1 MLRTHDFNR
10 YSNQVLLINIH
21 FNTFVI
27 LFKYLMKRYLILLP
41 AILCLAT
48 VFAQNYK
55 VTLQASQYKS
65 GIAYLTYHMGKNLAI
80 EDSAAVTNKGV
91 AVFTGKKKLQP
102 GIYAMVLPGQSK
114 SVDFLVDKEQI
125 ITIKIDTTDL
135 LNKTIVIGSPANAVL
150 QQYQKMIN
158 TKAKV
163 LDAEKQAYNTSTTKA
178 DSALHELNYFNLNKE
193 LNVYRDN
200 IIKNQPAT
208 MMASLLNAMKEP
220 VVLKNNPQSHN
231 DSLQN
236 YYYYKTHYWDGVTF
250 MDDRIIRTPFFLPK
264 LERFYR
270 EVLGQE
276 PDSIIKAS
284 DYQLLLARSS
294 PEMYKFLMNWLTD
307 EFMNPKFMGLD
318 AVFVHLFE
326 KYHSQGV
333 SKWLNEKQIE
343 AVSRRAY
350 MLMSNLIGAKAAD
363 LEMLDTAGKAT
374 PLYKVDADYTV
385 VIFWDPT
392 CGHCKEEL
400 PKIDSAYRANW
411 KAHNVKIYGVLSAD
425 SKTELKQE
433 WLKYIGVHK
442 LEDWVNVYQTK
453 EMEAAVI
460 AAQKAGYR
468 QLYDI
473 TLTPT
478 LYLLD
483 KEKRIIA
490 KKLTWQQLDELLQ
503 IKWKTKSTK

>member
-1 MLRTHDFNR
+1 
-10 YSNQVLLINIH
+10 
-21 FNTFVI
+21 
-27 LFKYLMKRYLILLP
+27 MKRYLILLP
-41 AILCLAT
+41 AILCMVTA
-48 VFAQNYK
+48 FAQNYK

-65 GIAYLTYHMGKNLAI
+65 GIAYLTYHMGKNLAV
-80 EDSAAVTNKGV
+80 EDSAIVSNKGV
-91 AVFTGKKKLQP
+91 AIFSGKKKLQP

-114 SVDFLVDKEQI
+114 SVDFLVDKEQV

-135 LNKTIVIGSPANAVL
+135 LSKTMVMGSPANTVL
-150 QQYQKMIN
+150 QQYQKMIRV
-158 TKAKV
+158 KATL
-163 LDAEKQAYNTSTTKA
+163 LDAEKQAYNAAKTKK
-178 DSALHELNYFNLNKE
+178 DSALHEFNYFNLNKE
-193 LNVYRDN
+193 LNVYRGN

-208 MMASLLNAMKEP
+208 MMAALLNAMKDP
-220 VVLKNNPQSHN
+220 VVLNYKPKTHN

-236 YYYYKTHYWDGVTF
+236 YYYYKAHYWDGITF

-276 PDSIIKAS
+276 SDSIIKTA

-294 PEMYKFLMNWLTD
+294 PEMYKFLLNWLTD
-307 EFMNPKFMGLD
+307 EFMNPKYMGLD

-326 KYHSQGV
+326 KYHSQGL
-333 SKWLNEKQIE
+333 SNWLNAKQME

-363 LEMLDTAGKAT
+363 LEMLDTTGKVT
-374 PLYKVDADYTV
+374 NLYGVAADYTV

-400 PKIDSAYRANW
+400 PRIDSVYRKNW
-411 KAHNVKIYGVLSAD
+411 KQHHVKIYSVLSAD

-433 WLKYIGVHK
+433 WLKYIGIHK
-442 LEDWVNVYQTK
+442 LEDWINVYQSK
-453 EMEAAVI
+453 ESEVAEI

-468 QLYDI
+468 QLYDV

-503 IKWKTKSTK
+503 VKWKTTSIK

>member
-1 MLRTHDFNR
+1 
-10 YSNQVLLINIH
+10 
-21 FNTFVI
+21 
-27 LFKYLMKRYLILLP
+27 
-41 AILCLAT
+41 
-48 VFAQNYK
+48 
-55 VTLQASQYKS
+55 
-65 GIAYLTYHMGKNLAI
+65 
-80 EDSAAVTNKGV
+80 
-91 AVFTGKKKLQP
+91 
-102 GIYAMVLPGQSK
+102 
-114 SVDFLVDKEQI
+114 
-125 ITIKIDTTDL
+125 
-135 LNKTIVIGSPANAVL
+135 
-150 QQYQKMIN
+150 
-158 TKAKV
+158 
-163 LDAEKQAYNTSTTKA
+163 
-178 DSALHELNYFNLNKE
+178 
-193 LNVYRDN
+193 
-200 IIKNQPAT
+200 
-208 MMASLLNAMKEP
+208 
-220 VVLKNNPQSHN
+220 
-231 DSLQN
+231 
-236 YYYYKTHYWDGVTF
+236 
-250 MDDRIIRTPFFLPK
+250 
-264 LERFYR
+264 
-270 EVLGQE
+270 
-276 PDSIIKAS
+276 
-284 DYQLLLARSS
+284 
-294 PEMYKFLMNWLTD
+294 
-307 EFMNPKFMGLD
+307 
-318 AVFVHLFE
+318 
-326 KYHSQGV
+326 
-333 SKWLNEKQIE
+333 
-343 AVSRRAY
+343 

-490 KKLTWQQLDELLQ
+490 KKLSWQQLDELLQ
-503 IKWKTKSTK
+503 VKWKTKSTK